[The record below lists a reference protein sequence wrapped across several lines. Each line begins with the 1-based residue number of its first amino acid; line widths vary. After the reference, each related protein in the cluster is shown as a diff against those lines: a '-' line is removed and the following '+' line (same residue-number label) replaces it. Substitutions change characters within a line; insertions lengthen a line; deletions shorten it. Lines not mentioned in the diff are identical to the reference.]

1 MLQAYQQEKETR
13 DMRIIFDGEIDG
25 DEFIPIGRI
34 QAASSWHGP
43 RSAVTQDF
51 YKAKALEN
59 LIDVA
64 QDYDADAI
72 IEVDYGIDRADV
84 GDAPGASL
92 LQRISVSGLAVK
104 LTRP

>member
-1 MLQAYQQEKETR
+1 
-13 DMRIIFDGEIDG
+13 MRIIFDGDMDG
-25 DEFIPIGRI
+25 EKFIPIGRI

-51 YKAKALEN
+51 YRAKALEN

-72 IEVDYGIDRADV
+72 IGVDYGIDRAEI
-84 GDAPGASL
+84 GDAPGAGL
-92 LQRISVSGLAVK
+92 LQRVSVSGLAVK